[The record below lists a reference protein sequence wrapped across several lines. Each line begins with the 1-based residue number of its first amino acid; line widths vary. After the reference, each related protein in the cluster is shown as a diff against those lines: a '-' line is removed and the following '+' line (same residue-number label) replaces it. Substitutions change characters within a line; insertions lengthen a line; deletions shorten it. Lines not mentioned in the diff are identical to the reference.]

1 MYILTQHGHLDL
13 VLVSD
18 IHTTDGA
25 TADTGDTLVMLGDI
39 LDTGDLDGAILDI
52 GDHVIME
59 TTLTITEEEVLQHT
73 TEAVETTA
81 QTETL
86 LLEETTLQ
94 TEIILTE
101 VSTTEAIAT
110 EAIQQ
115 IETTLTEQTAILII
129 EEVLPQTA
137 AETILPVQHLQTE
150 EAQHKDKVTATI
162 IQIEDQALQLIEAT
176 TIPIAARLELT
187 LLAHHVQ

>member
-52 GDHVIME
+52 GDHVITE
-59 TTLTITEEEVLQHT
+59 TILTITEEEVLQHT

-94 TEIILTE
+94 TEITLTE

-115 IETTLTEQTAILII
+115 IETTRTEQTAILTT
-129 EEVLPQTA
+129 EEVLMQTA
-137 AETILPVQHLQTE
+137 ETTQQAQHLQTE